1 MSPEKSFLHAILEA
15 PDDDLPRLV
24 YADWLDEHGD
34 PARAEFVRV
43 QCELARPGADDGRRT
58 EVLGR
63 ERELLK
69 AHAHAWTA
77 EWDGL
82 RGVAWEGFERGFVG
96 TFYVADVAEFVNSA
110 D

>member
-1 MSPEKSFLHAILEA
+1 MSDRVAFLRAIAEH

-34 PARAEFVRV
+34 PARAEFIRV
-43 QCELARPGADDGRRT
+43 QCELTRLVPDDGRRS
-58 EVLGR
+58 ELHVR

-69 AHAHAWTA
+69 AHGHGWSA

-96 TFYVADVAEFVNSA
+96 TFHVSDVA
-110 D
+110 